1 MDKSFTTKQ
10 LLISLW
16 HQLRPRRKKQFG
28 FLLIL
33 MIVTSFS
40 EIFTLGAVLPFL
52 AVLTAPQLV
61 FEHPSTQFFI
71 QGFGLKSQD
80 QLILPITIFFCL
92 AIISGGSMRLLLL
105 WATTRISFVT
115 GAEIS
120 FNIYRRTLYQ
130 PYLIHVARN
139 SNDIINSIWSK
150 SSETTTIIT
159 MLCNFIAACFILAT
173 VIIVLLFMSPFI
185 ALISFFGFGSIY
197 ALILFKTRNLLFINS
212 QSISRE
218 STSVLK
224 ALQEG
229 LACIRDV
236 LIDGSQE
243 TFLQIYRDADQKL
256 RRAYAANSFI
266 GGFPRHGVETIGTLL
281 IALSAYS
288 LSQQT
293 NGLAM
298 AIPILGTIAYSAQR
312 LLPVLQQGYG
322 ACTYIL
328 AGRASLQDV
337 LLLLEQ
343 PLPEF
348 VEDPFFLEPIPF
360 HKDIELRHLSF
371 RYNEQTPWILKN
383 LNLSIEK
390 GSKVGLIGETG
401 SGKSTLLD
409 VLMGLLQP
417 TEGSLEID
425 GRSLS
430 ASNLRTWQVRIAHVP
445 QVIFLIDSTIE
456 ENIAFGV
463 PKNQIDQNRVRKAAH
478 QAQIANTIEGW
489 SEQYQTF
496 VGERGVRLS
505 GGQRQ
510 RIGIA
515 RALYKQA
522 DVIVFD
528 EATSALDNETE
539 LAVTEAIESLGNNLT
554 VIIVAHRL
562 STLRKCSKIIELAE
576 GGILRTGT
584 YEDLVS

>member
-1 MDKSFTTKQ
+1 
-10 LLISLW
+10 
-16 HQLRPRRKKQFG
+16 
-28 FLLIL
+28 

-40 EIFTLGAVLPFL
+40 EMFTLGAVLPFL
-52 AVLTAPQLV
+52 AVLTAPQRV
-61 FEHPSTQFFI
+61 FEHPSAQFFI
-71 QGFGLKSQD
+71 QGLGLNSHD

-92 AIISGGSMRLLLL
+92 AIVSGGSMRLLLL
-105 WATTRISFVT
+105 WATTKLSFAT

-139 SNDIINSIWSK
+139 SSDIINGIWNK
-150 SSETTTIIT
+150 SSETTTIIM
-159 MLCNFIAACFILAT
+159 MLCNLIAASFILAAI
-173 VIIVLLFMSPFI
+173 IIVLLFMSPLI
-185 ALISFFGFGSIY
+185 ALISFCGFGSIY

-236 LIDGSQE
+236 LLDGSQE
-243 TFLQIYRDADQKL
+243 TFVQIYRDADQKL

-266 GGFPRHGVETIGTLL
+266 GGFPRHGVETIGILL
-281 IALSAYS
+281 IAMFAYT

-298 AIPILGTIAYSAQR
+298 AIPVLGTIAYSSQR
-312 LLPVLQQGYG
+312 ILPVLQQGYG
-322 ACTYIL
+322 AWTYIL

-337 LLLLEQ
+337 LILLEQ
-343 PLPEF
+343 PLPDFAEAS
-348 VEDPFFLEPIPF
+348 FFLEPIPF
-360 HKDIELRHLSF
+360 HKDIELRNLSF

-383 LNLSIEK
+383 LNLSISK

-417 TEGSLEID
+417 TEGSIEID

-430 ASNLRTWQVRIAHVP
+430 ASGLRSWQVRIAHVP
-445 QVIFLIDSTIE
+445 QVIFLIDSSIE

-463 PKNQIDQNRVRKAAH
+463 PKDQIDQNRVRLAAH
-478 QAQIANTIEGW
+478 QAQIASTIEGW

-539 LAVTEAIESLGNNLT
+539 RAVTEAIENLGNNLT

-562 STLRKCSKIIELAE
+562 STLRKCSKIIEL
-576 GGILRTGT
+576 GGGAILRTGT

>member
-1 MDKSFTTKQ
+1 
-10 LLISLW
+10 
-16 HQLRPRRKKQFG
+16 
-28 FLLIL
+28 
-33 MIVTSFS
+33 
-40 EIFTLGAVLPFL
+40 
-52 AVLTAPQLV
+52 
-61 FEHPSTQFFI
+61 
-71 QGFGLKSQD
+71 
-80 QLILPITIFFCL
+80 
-92 AIISGGSMRLLLL
+92 
-105 WATTRISFVT
+105 
-115 GAEIS
+115 
-120 FNIYRRTLYQ
+120 
-130 PYLIHVARN
+130 
-139 SNDIINSIWSK
+139 
-150 SSETTTIIT
+150 
-159 MLCNFIAACFILAT
+159 
-173 VIIVLLFMSPFI
+173 
-185 ALISFFGFGSIY
+185 
-197 ALILFKTRNLLFINS
+197 
-212 QSISRE
+212 
-218 STSVLK
+218 
-224 ALQEG
+224 
-229 LACIRDV
+229 
-236 LIDGSQE
+236 
-243 TFLQIYRDADQKL
+243 
-256 RRAYAANSFI
+256 
-266 GGFPRHGVETIGTLL
+266 LL